1 MLSEI
6 RICFDKTLKLIDC
19 DGIMKSR
26 RGSIK
31 KSHPLTNCDTKKP
44 ILYLDYVPQQN
55 ISTNSN
61 STNSNSTDLMSNST
75 DSILTNSNT
84 TVDE

>member
-19 DGIMKSR
+19 DGIMKPRQESM
-26 RGSIK
+26 K
-31 KSHPLTNCDTKKP
+31 KSHALTNCDTKKP
-44 ILYLDYVPQQN
+44 ILYLDHVPEQN
-55 ISTNSN
+55 ISINAN
-61 STNSNSTDLMSNST
+61 STSSNST
-75 DSILTNSNT
+75 DSILTNSNS

>member
-19 DGIMKSR
+19 DGIMKPR
-26 RGSIK
+26 KGSMK
-31 KSHPLTNCDTKKP
+31 KSHALTNCDTKKP
-44 ILYLDYVPQQN
+44 ILYLDHVPELN
-55 ISTNSN
+55 ISSNTN
-61 STNSNSTDLMSNST
+61 STNSNSTST
-75 DSILTNSNT
+75 DAILTNPDS

>member
-6 RICFDKTLKLIDC
+6 RICFDKTLNLIDC

-26 RGSIK
+26 RGSK
-31 KSHPLTNCDTKKP
+31 KTSSLTNCDIEKP
-44 ILYLDYVPQQN
+44 ILYLDYVLEHN
-55 ISTNSN
+55 NSINSN
-61 STNSNSTDLMSNST
+61 STL
-75 DSILTNSNT
+75 SNT

>member
-19 DGIMKSR
+19 DGIMKPKK
-26 RGSIK
+26 GSMR
-31 KSHPLTNCDTKKP
+31 KSHTLTNCDTNKP
-44 ILYLDYVPQQN
+44 ILYLDYVPENN
-55 ISTNSN
+55 ISTNVN
-61 STNSNSTDLMSNST
+61 STNSNSTST
-75 DSILTNSNT
+75 DTILTNSNS